1 MVTPERLDAL
11 QRGFARLLE
20 THGVAA
26 VDAYPLFDRLAAVHE
41 EPHRHYHTLEHVGE
55 VLRVAGR
62 LAAISPGNV
71 ALAAWFHDA
80 VYDPTRHDNEERSAE
95 LAVTELTALGLDAV
109 TVEAVANL
117 VRATAHLG
125 GGEPPGDPDARA
137 LLDADLAI
145 LGAAPVRYERY
156 ARDIRR
162 EYAHVGDADYARGRV
177 AVLER
182 FLARPWLY
190 FDALMV
196 LEGDGPA
203 RANLAAERDQLVAEI
218 AAESAG

>member
-1 MVTPERLDAL
+1 MVTPERLDGL

-20 THGVAA
+20 SYGVAA
-26 VDAYPLFDRLAAVHE
+26 ADAYPLFDRLAAAHA

-62 LAAISPGNV
+62 LAATSPGTV

-80 VYDPTRHDNEERSAE
+80 LYDPTHRDNEERSAE
-95 LAVTELTALGLDAV
+95 LAVTELTALGLDAG
-109 TVEAVANL
+109 TVEAVARL

-125 GGEPPGDPDARA
+125 DGEPPTDPDARV

-145 LGAAPVRYERY
+145 LGASPVRYERY

-162 EYAHVGDADYARGRV
+162 EYAHVSDGDYARGRV

-190 FDALMV
+190 FDARMV

-203 RANLAAERDQLVAEI
+203 RANLAAERDRL
-218 AAESAG
+218 AAGMAG

>member
-1 MVTPERLDAL
+1 MVTPERLDGL

-26 VDAYPLFDRLAAVHE
+26 VDAYPLFDRLVTAYE

-62 LAAISPGNV
+62 LAATSPGAV

-80 VYDPTRHDNEERSAE
+80 VYDPTRRDNEERSAE
-95 LAVTELTALGLDAV
+95 LAARELTALNVDAATVDAV
-109 TVEAVANL
+109 ATL

-125 GGEPPGDPDARA
+125 DGAAPEDADARA

-162 EYAHVGDADYARGRV
+162 EYAHVSDGDYARGRV

-190 FDALMV
+190 FDARMV

-203 RANLAAERDQLVAEI
+203 RANLAAERDRL
-218 AAESAG
+218 AAEMAG

>member
-1 MVTPERLDAL
+1 MVTPERLDGL

-20 THGVAA
+20 SHGVAA
-26 VDAYPLFDRLAAVHE
+26 ADAYPLFDRLAAAHG

-62 LAAISPGNV
+62 LAAGSPGTV

-80 VYDPTRHDNEERSAE
+80 VYDPTRRDSEERSAD
-95 LAVTELTALGLDAV
+95 LAARELTALGLDSA
-109 TVEAVANL
+109 TVDAVARL
-117 VRATAHLG
+117 VRATAHVS
-125 GGEPPGDPDARA
+125 GGEPPTDADARA

-162 EYAHVGDADYARGRV
+162 EYAHASDGDYARGRV
-177 AVLER
+177 AVLGR
-182 FLARPWLY
+182 FLARPRLY
-190 FDALMV
+190 FDARMV

>member
-26 VDAYPLFDRLAAVHE
+26 VDAYPLFDRLAAAHE

-62 LAAISPGNV
+62 LASSSPGAV

-95 LAVTELTALGLDAV
+95 MAARELTALRLNSATVDAV
-109 TVEAVANL
+109 ARL

-125 GGEPPGDPDARA
+125 DGEPPADADARA

-145 LGAAPVRYERY
+145 LGASPVRYERY

-162 EYAHVGDADYARGRV
+162 EYAHVSDGDYARGRV

-182 FLARPWLY
+182 FLTRPWLY
-190 FDALMV
+190 FDARMV

-203 RANLAAERDQLVAEI
+203 RANLAAERDRL
-218 AAESAG
+218 AAEMAG

>member
-1 MVTPERLDAL
+1 MVTPERLDGL

-20 THGVAA
+20 NYGVAA
-26 VDAYPLFDRLAAVHE
+26 VDAYPLFDRLVSAHE

-62 LAAISPGNV
+62 LASSSPGTV

-95 LAVTELTALGLDAV
+95 LAARELTTLGLDSAV
-109 TVEAVANL
+109 VDAVARL

-125 GGEPPGDPDARA
+125 DGEAPADADGRA

-145 LGAAPVRYERY
+145 LGASPARYERY

-162 EYAHVGDADYARGRV
+162 EYAHVGDGDYARGRV

-190 FDALMV
+190 FDARMV

-203 RANLAAERDQLVAEI
+203 RANLAAERDRL
-218 AAESAG
+218 AAEMAG

>member
-1 MVTPERLDAL
+1 MVSPERLDAL
-11 QRGFARLLE
+11 QGGFARLLG
-20 THGVAA
+20 TFGVAPA
-26 VDAYPLFDRLAAVHE
+26 DAYPPFDRLAAAHA
-41 EPHRHYHTLEHVGE
+41 EPHRHYHTFEHVAE

-62 LAAISPGNV
+62 LTTSPAV

-80 VYDPTRHDNEERSAE
+80 VYDPTRHDNEGRSAE
-95 LAVTELTALGLDAV
+95 LATRELTAVGVDSA
-109 TVEAVANL
+109 TVAAVARL

-125 GGEPPGDPDARA
+125 DAAPPADADARA

-145 LGAAPVRYERY
+145 LGAAPARYERY

-162 EYAHVGDADYARGRV
+162 EYAHVGDGDYARGRV

-190 FDALMV
+190 FDARMV

-203 RANLAAERDQLVAEI
+203 RANLAAERDRLVAQM
-218 AAESAG
+218 AG

>member
-20 THGVAA
+20 SHGVAVA
-26 VDAYPLFDRLAAVHE
+26 DAYPLFDRLVAAHE

-62 LAAISPGNV
+62 LAATSPGTV

-80 VYDPTRHDNEERSAE
+80 VYDPTRHDNEGRSAE
-95 LAVTELTALGLDAV
+95 LAVHELTALGLDAA
-109 TVEAVANL
+109 TVNSVATL
-117 VRATAHLG
+117 VRTTAHLS
-125 GGEPPGDPDARA
+125 GGEPPAAPDARA

-162 EYAHVGDADYARGRV
+162 EYAHVSDGDYARGRV

-190 FDALMV
+190 FDPRMV

-203 RANLAAERDQLVAEI
+203 RANLAAERDRLAGAI

>member
-1 MVTPERLDAL
+1 MVTPERLDGL
-11 QRGFARLLE
+11 QRGFARLLDGY
-20 THGVAA
+20 GVAA
-26 VDAYPLFDRLAAVHE
+26 ADAYPLFDRLVSAHE

-62 LAAISPGNV
+62 LAATSPGAV

-95 LAVTELTALGLDAV
+95 LAARELTALNVDAA
-109 TVEAVANL
+109 TVEAVAKL

-125 GGEPPGDPDARA
+125 DGAAPEDADARA

-162 EYAHVGDADYARGRV
+162 EYAHVPDGDYARGRV

-190 FDALMV
+190 FDARMV

-203 RANLAAERDQLVAEI
+203 RANLAAERDRL
-218 AAESAG
+218 AAEMAG

>member
-11 QRGFARLLE
+11 QRGFARLLDGY
-20 THGVAA
+20 GVAA
-26 VDAYPLFDRLAAVHE
+26 ADAYPLFDRLAAAHAG
-41 EPHRHYHTLEHVGE
+41 PHRHYHTLEHVGE

-62 LAAISPGNV
+62 LAAGSPGTV

-95 LAVTELTALGLDAV
+95 LAVTELTALGLDPV
-109 TVEAVANL
+109 TVDAVARL

-125 GGEPPGDPDARA
+125 DGEPPADADARA

-145 LGAAPVRYERY
+145 LGAAPARYERY

-162 EYAHVGDADYARGRV
+162 EYAHVSATDYARGRV

-190 FDALMV
+190 FDPRMV

-203 RANLAAERDQLVAEI
+203 RANLAAERDRLVAEM
-218 AAESAG
+218 AG

>member
-1 MVTPERLDAL
+1 MVTPERLDGL

-20 THGVAA
+20 SHGVTAA
-26 VDAYPLFDRLAAVHE
+26 DAYPLFDRLAAAHE

-62 LAAISPGNV
+62 LAATSPGTV

-80 VYDPTRHDNEERSAE
+80 VYDPTRRNNEGRSAE
-95 LAVTELTALGLDAV
+95 LAVTELTALGLDAA
-109 TVEAVANL
+109 TVEAVARL

-125 GGEPPGDPDARA
+125 DGEPPSEADARV

-162 EYAHVGDADYARGRV
+162 EYAHVSDADYARGRV

-190 FDALMV
+190 FDARMV

-203 RANLAAERDQLVAEI
+203 RDNLAAERDRLVAEM
-218 AAESAG
+218 AG